1 MPRFLL
7 FFLHHMNIG
16 MSSASWCWFPFFSYA
31 RLWQE
36 NSERALL
43 EKFKKDWQEAIRIME
58 SFPWHELTRR
68 RTCPSQTCTANS
80 RTIDGKYCVAEGKTA
95 PRSSSH
101 QGFVEVKSCFYL
113 RICVFIIHCLL
124 VDYSV
129 SRA

>member
-1 MPRFLL
+1 MCYATFLVV
-7 FFLHHMNIG
+7 FFAPHEPWYEQCVLVLV
-16 MSSASWCWFPFFSYA
+16 SFSYA

-43 EKFKKDWQEAIRIME
+43 EKFKKDWQEAIRNHGVV
-58 SFPWHELTRR
+58 SVARR
-68 RTCPSQTCTANS
+68 RTCPSQTCTATFADDRWKVRGVS
-80 RTIDGKYCVAEGKTA
+80 KGKTA

-113 RICVFIIHCLL
+113 RIGVFIIHCFL